1 MNIRAGIAIISVLII
16 GMGVYFLV
24 PREAESPVEDE
35 VPAQTTEPQENYNV
49 SHIFEDGV
57 HTISGTLTLPTPCHE
72 VRQDV
77 AVAES
82 FPEQVFI
89 TIDIAA
95 TDGICIQVID
105 ERDFSID
112 VEVDEAATFSLE
124 INSVAVAVPALAE

>member
-1 MNIRAGIAIISVLII
+1 MRAGIAIIGVLII
-16 GMGVYFLV
+16 AMGVYFFV
-24 PREAESPVEDE
+24 PREAESPISDKE
-35 VPAQTTEPQENYNV
+35 PAQTTEPQENYTIEHV
-49 SHIFEDGV
+49 FDDGV

-77 AVAES
+77 AIAES

-89 TIDIAA
+89 TIDVVA

-124 INSVAVAVPALAE
+124 INGAQVAVPALAE